1 MSEIEHFLK
10 ALRKSGEDRTVFG
23 NERVAHLVADG
34 NKILSARTV
43 EGLVVRT
50 ETLADGISADVTVRE
65 NVRIENPV
73 HLCFGVLHKE
83 GMQRIIPTIR
93 LEPGSSA
100 HFVAH
105 CFFPTAKSVTHMMDG
120 DVDVGEGA
128 EMRYTE
134 AHFHGPY
141 GGVRVIPKAR
151 VRVRSRAR
159 YTSDF
164 SLITGR
170 VGHLDIDY
178 RVELDD
184 ESIVEMTAR
193 VFGHADD
200 RIIIREEVILSGVNA
215 RSLIK
220 TRVALENDAVAEIT
234 GITEGR
240 AAGSRGHVDCMEIVR
255 DRAVAKAIPIV
266 TVTNPLAKV
275 THEAA
280 IGSVDKRQMET
291 LMAHGLTPEE
301 AVDVIVRGILK

>member
-1 MSEIEHFLK
+1 MSEIQHFLK
-10 ALRKSGEDRTVFG
+10 ALQDSGEDRSVFG

-34 NKILSARTV
+34 NRILSARTV
-43 EGLVVRT
+43 EGVVVKT
-50 ETLADGISADVTVRE
+50 EKLTDGISADVTVRE

-73 HLCFGVLHKE
+73 HLCFGILHEE
-83 GMQRIIPTIR
+83 GLQRIIPKIH

-100 HFVAH
+100 QFVAH
-105 CFFPTAKSVTHMMDG
+105 CFFPSAKRITHIMDG
-120 DVDVGEGA
+120 DVEIGAGA
-128 EMRYTE
+128 EMRYME

-141 GGVRVIPKAR
+141 GGVHVIPKAK
-151 VRVRSRAR
+151 VRVHSRAR

-164 SLITGR
+164 SLTVGR
-170 VGHLDIDY
+170 VGNLDIDY
-178 RVELDD
+178 TVEMDD
-184 ESIVEMTAR
+184 ESVVELTAR

-200 RIIIREEVILSGVNA
+200 RIRIREKVILSGVNA

-220 TRVALENDAVAEIT
+220 TRVALEGDALAEII

-240 AAGSRGHVDCMEIVR
+240 GAGSRGHVDCMEIIR

-266 TVTNPLAKV
+266 YVTNPLAKV

-291 LMAHGLTPEE
+291 LMVHGLTPEE
-301 AVDVIVRGILK
+301 AVDVIVKGILK